1 MDLIIAFGLGAITA
15 AIVIYLFIM
24 LPDMKSAFNHGYDSG
39 FLDGLDCRENIQHRG
54 SKKDEDNSL

>member
-15 AIVIYLFIM
+15 GIVIYLFIM

-54 SKKDEDNSL
+54 NKKDADTSL